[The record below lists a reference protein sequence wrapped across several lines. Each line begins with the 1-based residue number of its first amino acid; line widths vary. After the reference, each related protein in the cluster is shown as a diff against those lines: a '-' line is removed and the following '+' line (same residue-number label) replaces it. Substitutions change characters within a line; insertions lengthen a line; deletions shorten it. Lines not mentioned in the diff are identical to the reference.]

1 MKVGIQYEDNEKDI
15 NDLKLERLSQKTIS
29 QDKDWHYWTVKQ
41 VWPTR
46 MHGGDHNIKNSEPG
60 DAQIII
66 VEYIRSTELQD
77 PNKKTNNEAA
87 AALEDI
93 GT

>member
-1 MKVGIQYEDNEKDI
+1 
-15 NDLKLERLSQKTIS
+15 
-29 QDKDWHYWTVKQ
+29 
-41 VWPTR
+41 

-77 PNKKTNNEAA
+77 PNKKYE
-87 AALEDI
+87 
-93 GT
+93 